1 VEAERARRLWIGDG
15 ADGPCGREGV
25 EVLLDYA
32 HNPDGLEALL
42 SIARSLSPKGRLG
55 LLLGQAGNRDDEA
68 IRELARTAAAAA
80 PERVVLK
87 ELPDFLRGRAPG
99 EVPAMLDAELR
110 RAGMDNVRLHT
121 ELSEVEA
128 ARGLLDWARPGDV
141 VVLPVHG
148 KEARRTLVQWLD
160 AAAQPG

>member
-1 VEAERARRLWIGDG
+1 MR
-15 ADGPCGREGV
+15 PHPV

-32 HNPDGLEALL
+32 HNPDGLAALL
-42 SIARSLSPKGRLG
+42 AIARSLAPRGRLG

-68 IRELARTAAAAA
+68 IRALARTAAAAA

-87 ELPDFLRGRAPG
+87 DLPDFLRGRAPG
-99 EVPAMLDAELR
+99 EVPALLRAELLDAGLDHGRLR
-110 RAGMDNVRLHT
+110 T

-128 ARGLLDWARPGDV
+128 ARGLLEWAQPGDV

-148 KEARRTLVQWLD
+148 RDARRALVDWLD
-160 AAAQPG
+160 AAATS